1 MLKLVGASALKITVF
16 FSMAFFARILRRLAR
31 LPVVIT
37 TTTTTTA
44 RLCSATLCRLGFVF
58 SLSSD
63 IGRERRLTIQ
73 LIILAEVKTE
83 VLPRAFFI
91 PRICSGSNRAS
102 SFMFLVLDSTI
113 NIAHLHQSAL
123 LPPM

>member
-16 FSMAFFARILRRLAR
+16 SSMAFFARILRRLAR
-31 LPVVIT
+31 LPVVI

-91 PRICSGSNRAS
+91 PRIC
-102 SFMFLVLDSTI
+102 
-113 NIAHLHQSAL
+113 
-123 LPPM
+123 